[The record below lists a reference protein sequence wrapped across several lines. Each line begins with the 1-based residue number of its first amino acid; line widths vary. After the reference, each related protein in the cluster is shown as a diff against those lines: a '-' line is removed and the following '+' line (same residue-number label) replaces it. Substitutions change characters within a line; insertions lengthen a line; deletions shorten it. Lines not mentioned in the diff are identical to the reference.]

1 MYSRKDY
8 NVIFVVYLF
17 QVLSIDAM
25 DISGENQIDV
35 DHNLYK
41 QRLKLNGELV
51 EDEPEK
57 QGLYD

>member
-1 MYSRKDY
+1 
-8 NVIFVVYLF
+8 
-17 QVLSIDAM
+17 M

-41 QRLKLNGELV
+41 QRLELNGELV

-57 QGLYD
+57 QGLGFEIC